1 MQNYYN
7 RFNAAQNYEKALFL
21 AGRGL
26 QSAELNE
33 IQETALHEVKSLGDA
48 LFKDGDIVRGCTCV
62 VQGTTVTIE
71 AGSLY
76 LKGAVRAVP
85 AATLTISDDQRFQV
99 GVFLTESTV
108 TELEDPALR
117 DPAVGTRN
125 YQEPGAARLQY
136 TLTWAAC
143 ADGTDPAGSAPAGNA
158 VADFYPVYVIDH
170 GVLILNAPA
179 PELDSVTVALA
190 RYDRESNGSYIV
202 RGFEVKYHQ
211 SPGGGRP
218 DRAPGGGRPGGDADQ
233 VFVLNEGKAHVDG
246 YEIELPH
253 SVRLKYPQNPDL
265 ARVESEPHTFQ
276 PDGQGVMRVVLNNLT
291 CHSIQAVDITQ
302 QKTVTLTHGA
312 FSGSSDPIPDQAI
325 LEIVH
330 IRQGSTIYTQGTD
343 FRLKGGSV
351 EWFGQE
357 PAPDSSYEVTY
368 RARVKVAPQN
378 VTEAGFTVSNAVPST
393 LVLVDYT
400 WKMPRY
406 DLLTI
411 DSFGKI
417 QRIQGQAHPWRPS
430 IPKAPKEQLALAYI
444 EQRWKEHAPPQVIS
458 TAIHAVSMT
467 EIQAMKSAISD
478 LYDFV
483 AAERLKNDANAR
495 EPAAKKGVFVDPFF
509 DDDMRDLGTEQT
521 AAIVDQCLQL
531 PIAAR
536 VVDSGRTEQAW
547 MLAYTLEPVIEQP
560 LRTGSMKINPY
571 QAFDPLPANAK
582 MILDTD
588 RWTETHTIWTS
599 DTTQRFSTAS
609 SAVIAQNLL
618 TSEVLAR
625 TTEEAAT
632 MRSVAQKFV
641 VDGFKPGEELTVTF
655 DGIPVAIQ
663 EGPEAQQPEAHDT
676 RGV

>member
-1 MQNYYN
+1 MHQYYN
-7 RFNAAQNYEKALFL
+7 RFNASKNYEKSLFL

-33 IQETALHEVKSLGDA
+33 IQESALYKLKSLGDA
-48 LFKDGDIVRGCTCV
+48 LFKDGDVVRGCTCIVQDSV
-62 VQGTTVTIE
+62 VTLEEG
-71 AGSLY
+71 ALY
-76 LKGAVRAVP
+76 LKGAVRNVP
-85 AATLTISDDQRFQV
+85 AATLTISDDKRFQI
-99 GVFLTESTV
+99 GVFLKETTI
-108 TELEDPALR
+108 TELEDPTLR

-125 YQEPGAARLQY
+125 YQEPGSSRLQF
-136 TLTWAAC
+136 TLTWGAQAENTVTDAAQ
-143 ADGTDPAGSAPAGNA
+143 G
-158 VADFYPVYVIDH
+158 DFYPVYVVDH

-202 RGFEVKYHQ
+202 RGFEVKHQ
-211 SPGGGRP
+211 
-218 DRAPGGGRPGGDADQ
+218 DTQDNQ
-233 VFVLNEGKAHVDG
+233 QIFVLNEGKAHVNG

-253 SVRLKYPQNPDL
+253 SVRLKYPLNPDL
-265 ARVESEPHTFQ
+265 SKVESEPHTFQ
-276 PDGQGVMRVVLNNLT
+276 PDEQGVMQITLNNPT
-291 CHSIQAVDITQ
+291 CQSIQAVDITQ
-302 QKTVTLTHGA
+302 QKTVSLTHGA

-330 IRQGSTIYTQGTD
+330 IRQGSTVYTQGTD
-343 FRLKGGSV
+343 FRLKAGSV

-357 PAPDSSYEVTY
+357 PAPGSSYEVTY
-368 RARVKVAPQN
+368 RARIKTTPQN
-378 VTEAGFTVSNAVPST
+378 ITEEGFTVSNAVPGT

-430 IPKAPKEQLALAYI
+430 IPKAPNEQLALAYI
-444 EQRWKEHAPPQVIS
+444 EQLWKTNTPPKVIS
-458 TAIHAVSMT
+458 KAIQAVSMT
-467 EIQAMKSAISD
+467 EIQAMKHAISE

-483 AAERLKNDANAR
+483 AEERLKNDANAR
-495 EPAAKKGVFVDPFF
+495 DPAAKKGVFVDPFF

-531 PIAAR
+531 PIAANI
-536 VVDSGRTEQAW
+536 VDSGRAENAW
-547 MLAYTLEPVIEQP
+547 MLPYELEPIIEQT

-571 QAFDPLPANAK
+571 QAFDPLPATAK

-599 DTTQRFSTAS
+599 DTTQRFSTTS
-609 SAVIAQNLL
+609 SSVLQQNLV
-618 TSEVLAR
+618 TSEILSTFV
-625 TTEEAAT
+625 EEAAT
-632 MRSVAQKFV
+632 MRSLPQKFV

-655 DGIPVAIQ
+655 DGIIVTIE
-663 EGPEAQQPEAHDT
+663 EGA
-676 RGV
+676 

>member
-7 RFNAAQNYEKALFL
+7 RFNATQNYEKALFL

-33 IQETALHEVKSLGDA
+33 IQETALHKVKSLGDA

-76 LKGAVRAVP
+76 LKGAVRNVP
-85 AATLTISDDQRFQV
+85 AATLTISADQRFQV
-99 GVFLTESTV
+99 GVFLTEATI
-108 TELEDPALR
+108 TELEDPGLR

-136 TLTWAAC
+136 TLTW
-143 ADGTDPAGSAPAGNA
+143 GLPAGGAGGTGPHA
-158 VADFYPVYVIDH
+158 AQEDFYPVYVIDH

-211 SPGGGRP
+211 PP
-218 DRAPGGGRPGGDADQ
+218 TGDASGPQ

-276 PDGQGVMRVVLNNLT
+276 PDGQGVMQVLLNNPT

-330 IRQGSTIYTQGTD
+330 IRQGSTVFAQGTD

-357 PAPDSSYEVTY
+357 PAPGSSYEVTY
-368 RARVKVAPQN
+368 RARVKVAAQN
-378 VTEAGFTVSNAVPST
+378 VTEAGFTVANAVPGT

-444 EQRWKEHAPPQVIS
+444 EQRWKEDAPPRVIS

-483 AAERLKNDANAR
+483 ASERLKNDANAR

-509 DDDMRDLGTEQT
+509 DDDMRDLGAEQT

-536 VVDSGRTEQAW
+536 VVDSGRAENSW
-547 MLAYTLEPVIEQP
+547 MLPYTLEPVIEQP

-599 DTTQRFSTAS
+599 DTTGRFSTAS
-609 SAVIAQNLL
+609 SAVIQQNLL

-663 EGPEAQQPEAHDT
+663 EGHDA
-676 RGV
+676 R